1 VSSTQSPVVRKQD
14 PDTPSDGS
22 SSVTPPVS
30 PASGSGPAAPGTNA
44 PDWWALTAAW
54 GHEAQADATGDRR
67 ADTAIAEGGAGSG
80 GKIVR
85 DGPSAGASR
94 LAHVSRWLGRIG
106 VAAVVL
112 WFVVALEMVG
122 SGEGLAWAAISL
134 AVCGL
139 VLALAAVA
147 TGVTALYLEGKPG
160 RSPATGQENRDG
172 RAPAVVGVLL
182 GLLTLAPYVV
192 LLVSLIGE

>member
-1 VSSTQSPVVRKQD
+1 VSSTQPPVVREQD

-22 SSVTPPVS
+22 SLVTPPVS
-30 PASGSGPAAPGTNA
+30 PASGRGPAAQDTHA
-44 PDWWALTAAW
+44 PDWWDLTAAW
-54 GHEAQADATGDRR
+54 GHKAQADATGDRR
-67 ADTAIAEGGAGSG
+67 ADTAIAEGGVGSG
-80 GKIVR
+80 GKVVR

-94 LAHVSRWLGRIG
+94 LAHLSRWLGRLG

-147 TGVTALYLEGKPG
+147 TGVTALYLEGKPDG
-160 RSPATGQENRDG
+160 SPATGPENRDG
-172 RAPAVVGVLL
+172 RGPAVVGVLL